1 MRFEPSF
8 FEQALAMTSFIASIL
23 ILFGIVL
30 S

>member
-8 FEQALAMTSFIASIL
+8 LEQALAMTGFIASIL
-23 ILFGIVL
+23 ILIGIVI